1 MIALWIILGLVALFA
16 ILFFVLTAPG
26 IGGKMPAVRYYA
38 HRGLHNG
45 ADIPENTLPAFKKA
59 VEAGY
64 GIEFDVQLSKDGVPV
79 VFHDHTLSRVCYKEG
94 FVEDY
99 TVSELAALAPLEQEG
114 IGGVPT
120 LKEVLSLIG
129 GRVPLIIEI
138 KADSALYKE
147 ITQKTLA
154 LLKEYKG
161 EFVIESF
168 HPAVLKMVQKA
179 NKRIC
184 RGQLCAWYSVK
195 GKRLPF
201 YFYVARLFLFNVV
214 SRPHFIAY
222 NFQNQSKFMFR
233 LMRFL
238 YPKCHFVAWTPS
250 SEAHDAACQGF
261 DALIFENY
269 TPAQAPYGRL
279 IK

>member
-1 MIALWIILGLVALFA
+1 MIAIWIILGCIALFA
-16 ILFFVLTAPG
+16 ILFIFFTAPG
-26 IGGKMPAVRYYA
+26 IGGKMPAARYYA

-64 GIEFDVQLSKDGVPV
+64 GIELDVQLSKDGVPV
-79 VFHDHTLSRVCYKEG
+79 VFHDHTLARICKKEG

-99 TVSELAALAPLEQEG
+99 TVSELAALAPLGQEG

-120 LKEVLSLIG
+120 FAEVLSLVNG
-129 GRVPLIIEI
+129 QVPLIIEI

-147 ITQKTLA
+147 ITRKALA
-154 LLKEYKG
+154 LLKEYEG
-161 EFVIESF
+161 AFVIESF
-168 HPAVLKMVQKA
+168 HPGVLKIIRKA

-184 RGQLCAWYSVK
+184 RGQLCDWYSVK

-201 YFYVARLFLFNVV
+201 YFYVARLFFFNFL

-222 NFQNQSKFMFR
+222 NFKNQNKFMFR

-238 YPKCHFVAWTPS
+238 YPKCHYVA
-250 SEAHDAACQGF
+250 
-261 DALIFENY
+261 
-269 TPAQAPYGRL
+269 
-279 IK
+279 

>member
-1 MIALWIILGLVALFA
+1 MIALIYLFLVSPRVTNPPDTEL
-16 ILFFVLTAPG
+16 ISCD
-26 IGGKMPAVRYYA
+26 YA
-38 HRGLHNG
+38 HRGLWNSRY
-45 ADIPENTLPAFKKA
+45 AENSLSAFENA
-59 VEAGY
+59 ARNGY
-64 GIEFDVQLSKDGVPV
+64 GIELDIQLTKDKRIV
-79 VFHDHTLSRVCYKEG
+79 VFHDDDLKRMCGVNTRVCELTLS
-94 FVEDY
+94 
-99 TVSELAALAPLEQEG
+99 ELRTLRLGNTQEMIPTFAEAL
-114 IGGVPT
+114 
-120 LKEVLSLIG
+120 KLIG

-168 HPAVLKMVQKA
+168 HPVVLKMVQKA
-179 NKRIC
+179 DKRIC

-222 NFQNQSKFMFR
+222 NFKIQNKFMFR

-250 SEAHDAACQGF
+250 SDAHDAACQGF